1 MDWTF
6 AWRRRRIS
14 RELVVHPEPRRQPR
28 KPAFAVV
35 GIVEAARA
43 ADSTTLLFVVV
54 DAVGVL
60 FSHVRNGKTLETKFL
75 NPPPNALVSFIF
87 FSSFFAANFSVL
99 ASMFAIHLD
108 AQFFLYSSSSSRF
121 FSSSSNLAFSSAAA
135 LSSASFFAFAL
146 ASFFALIAAFLAS
159 SSASAFASAA
169 SRVPSP
175 RAQL

>member
-1 MDWTF
+1 MATSSDK
-6 AWRRRRIS
+6 S
-14 RELVVHPEPRRQPR
+14 R
-28 KPAFAVV
+28 V
-35 GIVEAARA
+35 GRPSGTSATAEKACFCCCWNCCGCEA

-159 SSASAFASAA
+159 SSASAFAS
-169 SRVPSP
+169 PSP
-175 RAQL
+175 

>member
-1 MDWTF
+1 MATSSDK
-6 AWRRRRIS
+6 S
-14 RELVVHPEPRRQPR
+14 R
-28 KPAFAVV
+28 V
-35 GIVEAARA
+35 GRPSGTSATAEKACFCCCWNCCGCEA

-108 AQFFLYSSSSSRF
+108 AQFFLYSSSSNRF
-121 FSSSSNLAFSSAAA
+121 VPPLPIWRLFPPPRLSLPP
-135 LSSASFFAFAL
+135 LSSLSL
-146 ASFFALIAAFLAS
+146 WLLSL
-159 SSASAFASAA
+159 
-169 SRVPSP
+169 P
-175 RAQL
+175 